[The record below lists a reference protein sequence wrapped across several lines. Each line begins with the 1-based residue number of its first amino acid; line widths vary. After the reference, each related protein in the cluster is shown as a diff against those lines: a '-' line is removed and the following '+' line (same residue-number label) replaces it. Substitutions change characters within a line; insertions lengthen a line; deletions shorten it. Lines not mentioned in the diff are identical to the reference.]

1 MASLAAIA
9 GGAAG
14 TALGGPGGAAVGAEI
29 GQEIVT
35 GFGLF
40 HTSAAGPNADAAK
53 AVYPLAEGGNLTA
66 VQAIITRTGINT
78 LTSKAPW
85 VDALNQLK
93 QNQPD
98 YIAQAQRV
106 DFGFGPGGNAWPRF
120 GAIPP
125 QQVITAVTGA
135 NAVYAKGPG
144 TGSSSL
150 TPGAPGSSA
159 LGAALAGIGD
169 AAGLTTAQVII
180 LAVVGLV
187 LFFAMR
193 KG

>member
-14 TALGGPGGAAVGAEI
+14 TAFGGPGGAAIGAEI
-29 GQEIVT
+29 GQEITT

-53 AVYPLAEGGNLTA
+53 AVYPLAAAGNLTA

-78 LTSKAPW
+78 QTSKAPW

-93 QNQPD
+93 QSQPN
-98 YIAQAQRV
+98 YITQAQQT

-125 QQVITAVTGA
+125 EGVLTAVTGA
-135 NAVYAKGPG
+135 NAKYA
-144 TGSSSL
+144 T
-150 TPGAPGSSA
+150 APGVITA
-159 LGAALAGIGD
+159 GVAGATGAAGD
-169 AAGLTTAQVII
+169 ALASIGAATGLSTTALVI
-180 LAVVGLV
+180 LAVVGLA
-187 LFFAMR
+187 LFFGLR
-193 KG
+193 GR